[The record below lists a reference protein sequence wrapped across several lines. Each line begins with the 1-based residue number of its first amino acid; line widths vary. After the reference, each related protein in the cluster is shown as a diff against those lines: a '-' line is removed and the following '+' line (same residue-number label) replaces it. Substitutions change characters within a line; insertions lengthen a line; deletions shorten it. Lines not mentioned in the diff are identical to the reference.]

1 MKTKFFPMT
10 GKHILLVFFFL
21 FSLLSSTAGNSIFQL
36 LKLAAPADEAP
47 LEVVLEVSMD
57 SVYGKSNEPMQAV
70 LQFTDA
76 NGTLQYWP
84 LEVEVRGKFRRRS
97 CDFPPLKFN
106 FKKKQLEAQ
115 GLAKSFD
122 KLKLVTPCFE
132 DEVAQ
137 ELILKEYLAYRLY
150 NQLSA
155 ASFQVQ
161 LLSIIYKDSEGKH
174 PDMQRYAFVIEDK
187 DELAERLG
195 GVKLKNAMGLGP
207 EQLDRRAE
215 TTQALFAY
223 FIGNTDWSIASG
235 HNLEMIQLP
244 NGTILPVPYDFDF
257 SALVNASYATP
268 SNSVGQY
275 SLQQRVY
282 LGFRAD
288 DALLE
293 EVIASFYTKQKD
305 LTKTVKQFKLL
316 SGNRRMEVNLFLNGF
331 YDEIDFLRRNR
342 VTGQSLFSIL
352 RGEQMQIVPPGAQP
366 EYYGVSSK

>member
-1 MKTKFFPMT
+1 MT
-10 GKHILLVFFFL
+10 SKSFILVVFFL
-21 FSLLSSTAGNSIFQL
+21 FSLLGSTTASSIFDL
-36 LKLAAPADEAP
+36 LQQAASAEDES
-47 LEVVLEVSMD
+47 LEVVLEVPMD
-57 SVYGKSNEPMQAV
+57 SVYAKASESMQGL

-76 NGTLQYWP
+76 TGLAQYWP
-84 LEVEVRGKFRRRS
+84 LQVELRGKFRRRS

-106 FKKKQLEAQ
+106 FKKKQLEAA

-132 DEVAQ
+132 GEASQD
-137 ELILKEYLAYRLY
+137 LIFKEYLAYRLY
-150 NQLSA
+150 NQLSV
-155 ASFQVQ
+155 ASFRVQ
-161 LLSIIYKDSEGKH
+161 LLAITYRDSQGKY
-174 PDMQRYAFVIEDK
+174 PDMRRYAFLIEDK

-195 GVKLKNAMGLGP
+195 GVKLKDARGLGP

-235 HNLEMIQLP
+235 HNLVMIQLP
-244 NGTILPVPYDFDF
+244 NGTIIPVPYDFDF
-257 SALVNASYATP
+257 SAMVNASYATP

-282 LGFRAD
+282 LGFQAE

-293 EVIASFYTKQKD
+293 EVLAVFHKQHKD
-305 LTKTVKQFKLL
+305 LSKTVRQMKLL
-316 SGNRRMEVNLFLNGF
+316 HGAKRLEVNTFLSGF
-331 YDEIDFLRRNR
+331 YDEIDFVQRNR
-342 VTGQSLFSIL
+342 AKGQSLFSAL
-352 RGEQMQIVPPGAQP
+352 RGEQMQIVPPGAQA

>member
-1 MKTKFFPMT
+1 MKTKLFPMT

-21 FSLLSSTAGNSIFQL
+21 FSLLGSTTANSIFQL
-36 LKLAAPADEAP
+36 LQTAATTSEAA
-47 LEVVLEVSMD
+47 VAVTLEVSMD
-57 SVYGKSNEPMQAV
+57 SVYSKSNEPMQAV

-76 NGTLQYWP
+76 DGKLQYWP

-106 FKKKQLEAQ
+106 FKKKQLAVQ

-122 KLKLVTPCFE
+122 KLKLVTPCFD
-132 DEVAQ
+132 DEAAQ
-137 ELILKEYLAYRLY
+137 ALILKEYLAYRLY
-150 NQLSA
+150 NQLTA

-161 LLSIIYKDSEGKH
+161 LIAITYKDKEGKY

-195 GVKLKNAMGLGP
+195 GVKLKNAMGLAP

-223 FIGNTDWSIASG
+223 FIGNTDWSIASS

-244 NGTILPVPYDFDF
+244 NGSILPVPYDFDF
-257 SALVNASYATP
+257 SAMVDASYATP

-288 DALLE
+288 DTLME
-293 EVIASFYTKQKD
+293 EVMAGFYTKRKD
-305 LTKTVKQFKLL
+305 FTKTVKQFKLL
-316 SGNRRMEVNLFLNGF
+316 SGTNRMEVNLFLNGF
-331 YDEIDFLRRNR
+331 YDEIDFLKRNR
-342 VTGQSLFSIL
+342 FDGQSLFSAL
-352 RGEQMQIVPPGAQP
+352 RGGQMQIIPPGAQP
-366 EYYGVSSK
+366 EYYGVNSK